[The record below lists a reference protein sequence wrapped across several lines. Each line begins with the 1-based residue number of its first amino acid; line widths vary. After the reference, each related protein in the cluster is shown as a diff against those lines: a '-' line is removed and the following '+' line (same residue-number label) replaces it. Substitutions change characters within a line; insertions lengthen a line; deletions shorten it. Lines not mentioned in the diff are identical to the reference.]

1 VALEVSFPASK
12 RRRVSARVRRLD
24 QAKSATRG
32 TIAVVHERLQAQA
45 GPHLQ
50 ASPHAQPVFA
60 DSALGLSHPHWQAA
74 PGQDLQEHWV
84 ELDMVCFPFD
94 LLTSCQRNE
103 FLIKAPSGY

>member
-1 VALEVSFPASK
+1 
-12 RRRVSARVRRLD
+12 LD
-24 QAKSATRG
+24 QTKSAIRG
-32 TIAVVHERLQAQA
+32 TIAVVYERLQVQA

-60 DSALGLSHPHWQAA
+60 DSALGLWHPHWQAA

-94 LLTSCQRNE
+94 LLTPCQRNE